1 MDGVGSAGSSSVVV
15 VGAVGLLVS
24 VGSVIAVG
32 LLVLLS
38 VTAVGLFV
46 TSAVTASVVT
56 TVGLFVGATVG
67 LVGVGS
73 SFMGADWAKNKAFFF
88 ESDPEQ
94 NLGNQF

>member
-1 MDGVGSAGSSSVVV
+1 MDGVGSAGSSSIVVV
-15 VGAVGLLVS
+15 VGAVGLLVLLS
-24 VGSVIAVG
+24 VAVG
-32 LLVLLS
+32 LFVLMS